1 MNLRLRINKG
11 VVFAMTTVQDIY
23 DFIDSVAPF
32 AGQLDYDNS
41 GLLVGDP
48 CKQVRAVAVSL
59 DITTE
64 TITLAKAFGADLM
77 VSHHPVIYKPAKS
90 FVKGDAAYELAVSG
104 VAAICAHTSL
114 DCAVDGV
121 NDVLADIFSLT
132 RVEVVPTSETPAPMV
147 RVGFLPKPMS
157 PYELACEAAELLDCK
172 LRWCDGGKQI
182 ETVAVCGGSGG
193 SLVNNIADMGVDALI
208 TGDANYHNF
217 LDAADSGL
225 TLIAA
230 GHFET
235 EQPVIPMLA
244 ERLSEQFP
252 DVEVT
257 VLNQK
262 RTIKHL

>member
-1 MNLRLRINKG
+1 
-11 VVFAMTTVQDIY
+11 MTTVRDVY
-23 DFIDSVAPF
+23 DFIDSIAPF
-32 AGQLDYDNS
+32 SGQLDFDNS
-41 GLLVGDP
+41 GFLVGDP
-48 CKQVRAVAVSL
+48 DKIVHAITVSL
-59 DITTE
+59 DITAE
-64 TITLAKAFGADLM
+64 TIALAREYGAELM
-77 VSHHPVIYKPAKS
+77 VSHHPVIYKPKKALT
-90 FVKGDAAYELAVSG
+90 KGDTAYELAASG
-104 VAAICAHTSL
+104 IAAICAHTSL

-121 NDVLADIFSLT
+121 NDVLAEIFSLT
-132 RVEVVPTSETPAPMV
+132 RVEAVPTSETPAPMV

-172 LRWCDGGKQI
+172 LRWCDGGRPI

-193 SLVNNIADMGVDALI
+193 SLVGDISAMGVDALI
-208 TGDANYHNF
+208 TGDAGYHNF

-235 EQPVIPMLA
+235 EVPIIPVLA
-244 ERLSEQFP
+244 ERLQERFP
-252 DVEVT
+252 DVAVT